1 MTDKSSSTDKSYV
14 PPLVWSPEQ
23 ANGGAFASINKP
35 TAGATHQ
42 QTLPRGAHA
51 LQLYSL
57 ATPNGMKVSIML
69 EELIQ
74 AGIDAAEYDAWL
86 ISIREGAQFGSD
98 FVALNPNSKIPALY
112 DYSVTPTLRLFESGS
127 ILLYLAEKFAALLPA
142 SIAERTEVLN
152 WLFWQMG
159 SAPFVGGGFGHFYH
173 YAPEK
178 IQYPIDRYAMETKRQ
193 LSVLDQ
199 LLANRTYIAGD
210 DYSIADIA
218 IWPWYGG
225 LVLGRLYE
233 AATFLD
239 VESYP
244 HVCRWAKLIDARPAV
259 RRGYKV
265 NRNWGDA
272 SEQLP
277 ERHSRADFAKSEY

>member
-1 MTDKSSSTDKSYV
+1 MIT
-14 PPLVWSPEQ
+14 
-23 ANGGAFASINKP
+23 ASRQRFGCLN
-35 TAGATHQ
+35 
-42 QTLPRGAHA
+42 RA
-51 LQLYSL
+51 LFCFISRKSL
-57 ATPNGMKVSIML
+57 AL
-69 EELIQ
+69 C
-74 AGIDAAEYDAWL
+74 Y
-86 ISIREGAQFGSD
+86 
-98 FVALNPNSKIPALY
+98 
-112 DYSVTPTLRLFESGS
+112 
-127 ILLYLAEKFAALLPA
+127 PA

-152 WLFWQMG
+152 WLFWQVG

-178 IQYPIDRYAMETKRQ
+178 FQYPIDRYAMETKRQ

-199 LLANRTYIAGD
+199 LLASRTYIAGD
-210 DYSIADIA
+210 NYSIADIA

-239 VESYP
+239 VASYP
-244 HVCRWAKLIDARPAV
+244 NLCRWAKLIDARPAV

-277 ERHSRADFAKSEY
+277 ERHSRADFADNEY

>member
-1 MTDKSSSTDKSYV
+1 MSDKSSATDKSYV

-74 AGIDAAEYDAWL
+74 AGIAADYDAWL

-127 ILLYLAEKFAALLPA
+127 ILLYLAEKFGALLPA

-178 IQYPIDRYAMETKRQ
+178 FQYPIDRYAMETKRQ

-199 LLANRTYIAGD
+199 LLASRTYIAGD

-239 VESYP
+239 VASYP

-265 NRNWGDA
+265 NRKLG
-272 SEQLP
+272 
-277 ERHSRADFAKSEY
+277 

>member
-1 MTDKSSSTDKSYV
+1 MSDKSSATDKSYV
-14 PPLVWSPEQ
+14 PPLVWAPEQ

-42 QTLPRGAHA
+42 QTLPRGEHA

-74 AGIDAAEYDAWL
+74 AGIAADYDAWL

-127 ILLYLAEKFAALLPA
+127 ILLYLAEKFGALLPA
-142 SIAERTEVLN
+142 TIAERTEVLN
-152 WLFWQMG
+152 WLFWQVG

-178 IQYPIDRYAMETKRQ
+178 FQYPIDRYAMETKRQ
-193 LSVLDQ
+193 LSVLDH
-199 LLANRTYIAGD
+199 LLASRTYIAGD
-210 DYSIADIA
+210 NYSIADIA

-239 VESYP
+239 VASYP
-244 HVCRWAKLIDARPAV
+244 NLCRWAKLIDARPAV

-277 ERHSRADFAKSEY
+277 ERHSRADFADNEY

>member
-1 MTDKSSSTDKSYV
+1 MSDKSSASDKSYV

-42 QTLPRGAHA
+42 QTLPRGEHA

-74 AGIDAAEYDAWL
+74 AGFDAAEYDAWL
-86 ISIREGAQFGSD
+86 ISIREGAQFGNE

-127 ILLYLAEKFAALLPA
+127 ILLYLAEKFGALLPA

-178 IQYPIDRYAMETKRQ
+178 FQYPIDRYAMETKRQ

-239 VESYP
+239 VASYP
-244 HVCRWAKLIDARPAV
+244 NLCRWAKLIDARPAV

-277 ERHSRADFAKSEY
+277 ERHSRADFADNEY